1 VILVSGPP
9 DDTEES
15 NGMVNSHHLGEFAL
29 IDWIR
34 RREQAHPAGVWTQL
48 GIGDDCAILDA
59 GAHTDLLVTTDMLMD
74 GRHFRLEPDG
84 PESVGYKAMG
94 VNLSDIAAMAG
105 IPRAA
110 VVAVALPRQTAVVVA
125 QGLHAGMRALADR
138 FGVELVGGDT
148 NAWDGPLVISVTLLG
163 QASARGAVRRAGAR
177 PGDAILV
184 TGPLGGSLF
193 VGRHLRPEPRIA
205 EALALHELAPIHAMI
220 DLSDGLSSDLG
231 HILDESGGLG
241 AILDASAIP
250 IHADAAA
257 MSLRDGVPALD
268 HALNDGEDFELC
280 LTLSPEDA
288 ARLLAAPPA
297 PTRLY
302 RVGEI
307 TDGPGLR
314 LRTAE
319 GTRLIEPRGFDH
331 LRSG

>member
-1 VILVSGPP
+1 
-9 DDTEES
+9 
-15 NGMVNSHHLGEFAL
+15 VNPHPVGEFAL

-34 RREQAHPAGVWTQL
+34 RRQNAHPEGSWTRL
-48 GIGDDCAILDA
+48 GIGDDCAILGV
-59 GAHTDLLVTTDMLMD
+59 GAPSDLLVTTDMLMD
-74 GRHFRLEPDG
+74 GRHFQLERDG
-84 PESVGYKAMG
+84 PEAVGYKAMG

-110 VVAVALPRQTAVVVA
+110 VVAVALPRGIAVEVA
-125 QGLHAGMRALADR
+125 QGLHAGMRALAGR
-138 FGVELVGGDT
+138 FEVELVGGDT

-163 QASARGAVRRAGAR
+163 QTTSRGAVRRAGAR
-177 PGDAILV
+177 PGDAILI

-193 VGRHLRPEPRIA
+193 ADRHLRPEPRIA
-205 EALALHELAPIHAMI
+205 EALALHESAPIHAMI

-241 AILDASAIP
+241 AILDVKAIP

-257 MSLRDGVPALD
+257 MSLRDGIPALD

-288 ARLLAAPPA
+288 DRLLAGPLSHA
-297 PTRLY
+297 RLY

-307 TDGPGLR
+307 IDKPGLR
-314 LRTAE
+314 LRTDD
-319 GTRLIEPRGFDH
+319 GVRLIEPRGFDH
-331 LRSG
+331 FRSG